1 MMEEAVAGRSRPA
14 VIRTEGQA
22 DRGAIR
28 RLNTL
33 AFGRPH
39 EGALV
44 DALRDAV
51 EPHISLVAVRDGQV
65 VGHIFFSPVSIE
77 SPDGEFAA
85 FGLGPMA
92 VLPECQRQGIG
103 SELVRQGLE
112 ECRRT
117 GQSVVV
123 VLGHPKYYPR
133 FGFVPAHTKGLHC
146 EYAVP
151 DEDFM
156 VNELTP
162 GALRGRTGLVKY
174 LPEFAEV

>member
-1 MMEEAVAGRSRPA
+1 MMEGVAGRNRAALIRVERP
-14 VIRTEGQA
+14 A

-28 RLNTL
+28 RVNNL

-39 EGALV
+39 EGALI

-65 VGHIFFSPVSIE
+65 VGHIFLSPVSIE

-92 VLPECQRQGIG
+92 VSPECQRQGIG

-112 ECRRT
+112 ECRRI
-117 GQSVVV
+117 GQHVVV

-133 FGFVPAHTKGLHC
+133 FGFVPAHIRGLHC

-156 VNELTP
+156 VIELTP